1 VTEERPKER
10 RKVYTRE
17 FKLEA
22 VRLAVAGE
30 TSVAQVARDL
40 GINENTLHKWKQQLR
55 ADPEQAFP
63 GRGRL
68 KPQDEE
74 LRRLRRETLKLR
86 QEVLF
91 LKKAAVWLAQEAH
104 PSTD

>member
-1 VTEERPKER
+1 MTEGQQKEK

-22 VRLAVAGE
+22 VRLASEDGVTA
-30 TSVAQVARDL
+30 AQAARDL
-40 GINENTLHKWKQQLR
+40 GVHENTLHKWKLQLR
-55 ADPEQAFP
+55 EDPIEAFP
-63 GRGRL
+63 GKGRL

-74 LRRLRRETLKLR
+74 LRRLRRENLRLR
-86 QEVLF
+86 QEVAF

>member
-1 VTEERPKER
+1 MTEGQQKEK

-22 VRLAVAGE
+22 VRLASEDGV
-30 TSVAQVARDL
+30 TVAQIARDL
-40 GINENTLHKWKQQLR
+40 GVNENTLHKWRQQLQD
-55 ADPEQAFP
+55 DPEQAFP
-63 GRGRL
+63 GKGRL
-68 KPQDEE
+68 KPQDAE
-74 LRRLRRETLKLR
+74 LKRLRRENLRLR
-86 QEVLF
+86 QEVAF

>member
-1 VTEERPKER
+1 MAEERPREK

-22 VRLAVAGE
+22 VRLASEDGV
-30 TSVAQVARDL
+30 TVAQVARDL
-40 GINENTLHKWKQQLR
+40 GVNENTLHKWRQQQQE
-55 ADPEQAFP
+55 DPEQAFP
-63 GRGRL
+63 GKGRL

-74 LRRLRRETLKLR
+74 LRRLRRENQRLR
-86 QEVLF
+86 QEVAF

>member
-1 VTEERPKER
+1 MAEGRQQER

-17 FKLEA
+17 FKIEA
-22 VRLAVAGE
+22 VRLADTGG

-40 GINENTLHKWKQQLR
+40 GINENTLHKWRQHAR
-55 ADPEQAFP
+55 RDAEQAFP

-74 LRRLRRETLKLR
+74 TRRLRRENLRLR
-86 QEVLF
+86 QELAF

>member
-1 VTEERPKER
+1 MAEERPTEK

-22 VRLAVAGE
+22 VRLANAGG
-30 TSVAQVARDL
+30 TSIAQVARDL
-40 GINENTLHKWKQQLR
+40 GINENTLHKWRQHAQQD
-55 ADPEQAFP
+55 AEQAFP

-74 LRRLRRETLKLR
+74 NRRLRRELQKAR
-86 QEVLF
+86 QEIAF

>member
-1 VTEERPKER
+1 MSEQKEK

-22 VRLAVAGE
+22 VRLASEDGV
-30 TSVAQVARDL
+30 TVAQVARDL
-40 GINENTLHKWKQQLR
+40 GVNENTLHKWRQQLQD
-55 ADPEQAFP
+55 DPEQAFP
-63 GRGRL
+63 GKGRM
-68 KPQDEE
+68 KPLADEN
-74 LRRLRRETLKLR
+74 RRLRRENLRLR
-86 QEVLF
+86 QEVAF